1 MHIIPFSVTGATLSS
16 LISSNLDICT
26 QYLKLVYISHSLS
39 LSPSRK
45 GKKDLIPTLSTS
57 PIIKKRKGNI
67 KLFNHKTMSAVAL

>member
-1 MHIIPFSVTGATLSS
+1 MYTILKASMHFSL
-16 LISSNLDICT
+16 
-26 QYLKLVYISHSLS
+26 SLS